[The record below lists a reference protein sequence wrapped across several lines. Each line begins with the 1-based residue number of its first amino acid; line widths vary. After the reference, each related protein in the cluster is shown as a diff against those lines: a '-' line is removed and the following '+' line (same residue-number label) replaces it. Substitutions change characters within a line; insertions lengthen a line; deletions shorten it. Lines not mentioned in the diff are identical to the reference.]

1 MRFYGIVQAFRRGRM
16 PDNHQID
23 HTFNYILSHPPIDVN
38 KLSPEGRKL
47 VDDVR
52 ELLEVVSRPFPPPA
66 SALCLSPLA
75 FPVPPPSPRQKR
87 RRGSPKIHLAH
98 LG

>member
-16 PDNHQID
+16 PDNHQLD
-23 HTFNYILSHPPIDVN
+23 TTFTYILSHPPIDVN

-52 ELLEVVSRPFPPPA
+52 ELLEVVSQVAYSRLC
-66 SALCLSPLA
+66 SCLSPLA
-75 FPVPPPSPRQKR
+75 FPVPPPSPRQECR
-87 RRGSPKIHLAH
+87 
-98 LG
+98 

>member
-1 MRFYGIVQAFRRGRM
+1 MRLYGIIQAFRRGRM

-23 HTFNYILSHPPIDVN
+23 SAFTYLDSNPPIDVN

-52 ELLEVVSRPFPPPA
+52 QLLEVVSGTPSLPPR
-66 SALCLSPLA
+66 LSPLA
-75 FPVPPPSPRQKR
+75 LPVPPPGPRQKR
-87 RRGSPKIHLAH
+87 RRGPPKVHLAH
-98 LG
+98 FG